1 MGNSARLTGM
11 VHRVALPLLACLLV
25 PGMAHSAPAQEL
37 TPGSPDTTTFTSE
50 ALNLRFTYPST
61 LHETD
66 PAQAI
71 ADGHLNVLGIS
82 ADSDPAL
89 ARATACLHPLLLAK
103 TPESQTGV
111 TSTSETS
118 PDGVTRVQVTPL
130 TSATIL
136 LAELDLHCVV
146 EQGKVNAND
155 VLTRMAEVVEKTPR
169 VSRILQPT
177 SYNVNRQRVHIAA
190 AQGQLKSEGETS
202 PFTIFTMGLSTNW
215 NNHLLVWYF
224 TSNNINMLDTVT
236 KSTVAFGRQAPAVLY
251 PVHIRNGNVQAAP

>member
-1 MGNSARLTGM
+1 MGKSARLTRM
-11 VHRVALPLLACLLV
+11 VRCLALPLLALLFV
-25 PGMAHSAPAQEL
+25 QNTAPSTPAQAPA
-37 TPGSPDTTTFTSE
+37 PSDTTTFTSE

-89 ARATACLHPLLLAK
+89 SRATACLHPLLLAK
-103 TPESQTGV
+103 TPEAQAGA

-118 PDGVTRVQVTPL
+118 PDGVTHVQITPI

-136 LAELDLHCVV
+136 LAELDLHCVA
-146 EQGKVNAND
+146 EQGNPDAND
-155 VLTRMAEVVEKTPR
+155 ILTRMAEVVEKTPR
-169 VSRILQPT
+169 MSRIIEPT
-177 SYNVNRQRVHIAA
+177 WYKVDRQRVHIAA
-190 AQGQLKSEGETS
+190 AQGHLKLEGETS

-224 TSNNINMLDTVT
+224 TSNNINMLDTIT
-236 KSTVAFGRQAPAVLY
+236 KSTVAFGRQSPAVLY
-251 PVHIRNGNVQAAP
+251 PLHVRNGNAQAAP